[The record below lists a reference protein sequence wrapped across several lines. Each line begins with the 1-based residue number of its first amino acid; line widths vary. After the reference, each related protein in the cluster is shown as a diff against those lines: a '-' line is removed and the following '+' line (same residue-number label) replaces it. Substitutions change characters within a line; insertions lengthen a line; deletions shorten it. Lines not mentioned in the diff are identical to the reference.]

1 MPTGAQTALWRAAA
15 GAAASDLVPWTQRGR
30 LLSRLGCDIH
40 ASAVLHAGL
49 RVLSPRL
56 AIAAGA
62 FLNYECLLDNQ
73 DEWIRI
79 GERAF
84 LASRVT
90 ILTTT
95 HRPGPPEQR
104 AGELHFAPTS
114 IGAGAWIGTG
124 ATILPGV
131 TVGDGAIVAAGAV
144 VTRPVP
150 PGATV
155 RGVPAREGE

>member
-1 MPTGAQTALWRAAA
+1 MTGHRTFLWRAIA
-15 GAAASDLVPWTQRGR
+15 GVISSDLVPWRYRGR
-30 LLSRLGCDIH
+30 LLRGLGCDIDP
-40 ASAVLHAGL
+40 SAVVHAGL

-56 AIAAGA
+56 TIRRGA

-73 DEWIRI
+73 EAWITI

-84 LASRVT
+84 LASRVSV
-90 ILTTT
+90 LTTT
-95 HRPGPPEQR
+95 HEPGSAEQR
-104 AGELHFAPTS
+104 AGELRCEPVM

-131 TVGDGAIVAAGAV
+131 TVGEGAIVGAGAV
-144 VTRPVP
+144 VTRAVA

-155 RGVPAREGE
+155 TGVPARPRR